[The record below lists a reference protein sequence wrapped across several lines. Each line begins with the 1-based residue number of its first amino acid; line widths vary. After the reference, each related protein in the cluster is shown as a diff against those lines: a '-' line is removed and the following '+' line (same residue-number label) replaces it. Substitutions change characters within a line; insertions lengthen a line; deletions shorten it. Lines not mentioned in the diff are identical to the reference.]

1 MFQRRVIWDVSDIF
15 LVVVLVLVVVVVADL
30 ISKLYICA
38 LYTLFWHALASGIYI
53 LSRFLSVNYI
63 HYLAYALLML
73 YTFLIADW

>member
-1 MFQRRVIWDVSDIF
+1 MDVSDIF
-15 LVVVLVLVVVVVADL
+15 LLVVVVVVVLDL
-30 ISKLYICA
+30 ISKLYIYA
-38 LYTLFWHALASGIYI
+38 LYTLFWHGLASAIYI